1 MPLPDFNAD
10 GDLPPGVYATTWGEM
25 VGRFGAAE
33 GRREECIRR
42 LAHVRTLA
50 ARTDCLDRLVI
61 FGSFVTAKPEP
72 NDVDI
77 VLIMNDRFR
86 LEDCPLES
94 RGLFDHAVA
103 QARYGVS
110 AFWIRPELL
119 IGESVEEFIA
129 YWQVKRGGTR
139 RGIVELKS

>member
-10 GDLPPGVYATTWGEM
+10 GDLPPGVYPTTWGEM
-25 VGRFGAAE
+25 VGRFGAAK

-50 ARTDCLDRLVI
+50 ARTGCLDRLVI

-94 RGLFDHAVA
+94 RGLFDHAVRLCPVG
-103 QARYGVS
+103 Q
-110 AFWIRPELL
+110 
-119 IGESVEEFIA
+119 
-129 YWQVKRGGTR
+129 
-139 RGIVELKS
+139 